1 MATRLVYCMTRNTCL
16 ISESVLCYFDLQTER
31 FQDTIRKYRERYLRE
46 HGGQEPVLEPYH
58 VVQQRY
64 ARYLCKYCNLVK
76 LAEFLI
82 QIHVIVFPNLHNN
95 CCKTDVTLK
104 V

>member
-1 MATRLVYCMTRNTCL
+1 MATGLVYYMICNTCL
-16 ISESVLCYFDLQTER
+16 ISERVLFYSVLQTER

-46 HGGQEPVLEPYH
+46 HGGREPVLEPYH

-64 ARYLCKYCNLVK
+64 APYLCKYYNLVK
-76 LAEFLI
+76 LTEFFP
-82 QIHVIVFPNLHNN
+82 QFHVIVFPNLHNN
-95 CCKTDVTLK
+95 CCKTDVTLD